1 MSKDGYHITK
11 IEKGKL
17 GDISKIQ
24 EELDELKDAEKQGTK
39 IMIGVEL
46 SDLYGAIEL
55 YAEKHGLTMEDLK
68 IFSNITKR
76 AFRNGRR

>member
-24 EELDELKDAEKQGTK
+24 EELDELKDAEAQGTK

-55 YAEKHGLTMEDLK
+55 YAEKQGLTMEDLK
-68 IFSNITKR
+68 IFSDITKR